1 VWRIV
6 EIKYEK
12 NILSSINKWL
22 YTYKKKREISESIS
36 HTKKKKKLTP
46 KTLFLILS
54 NTHHHLINAK
64 ALFKK
69 IR

>member
-36 HTKKKKKLTP
+36 HTKKKLTP

-54 NTHHHLINAK
+54 NTHHHPIHAK
-64 ALFKK
+64 ALSKK

>member
-22 YTYKKKREISESIS
+22 YTYKKKKEKLVRALAIQ
-36 HTKKKKKLTP
+36 KKKLTP

-54 NTHHHLINAK
+54 NTHHHPIHAK
-64 ALFKK
+64 ALSKK

>member
-36 HTKKKKKLTP
+36 HTKKKKLTP